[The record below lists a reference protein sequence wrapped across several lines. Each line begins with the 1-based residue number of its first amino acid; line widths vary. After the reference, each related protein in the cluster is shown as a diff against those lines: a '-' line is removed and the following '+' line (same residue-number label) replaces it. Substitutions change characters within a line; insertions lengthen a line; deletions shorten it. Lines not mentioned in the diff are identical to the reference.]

1 MIRLIIIVISAAW
14 GIGAVA
20 AFVVTADKSLDAK
33 LTAAYFGLWPALAL
47 TLIINQ
53 PVPLWLAV
61 PVTFGFIPWF
71 LSGPHLWSIMKA
83 PERSRA
89 DELVGIPLGYA
100 VTSYLMSMFQ
110 TDMFSF
116 ELVFY
121 TRTYLLAAGIIIAII
136 IFSEIPGI
144 RGLGRLDLAKVTKEQ
159 VS

>member
-1 MIRLIIIVISAAW
+1 VIRLIIIVISAAW

-89 DELVGIPLGYA
+89 DELVGIPLGYWKW
-100 VTSYLMSMFQ
+100 
-110 TDMFSF
+110 
-116 ELVFY
+116 
-121 TRTYLLAAGIIIAII
+121 G
-136 IFSEIPGI
+136 
-144 RGLGRLDLAKVTKEQ
+144 GLGAILIGLLGDVLLRP
-159 VS
+159 